1 MPNRADRH
9 ESQPHAPSSCHEP
22 ERPAV
27 ADVLV
32 PRRVPGPFTYAV
44 PAGLRA
50 RLVVGSL
57 VLVPFGPAASAG
69 VVVALD
75 PPAQTPR
82 PGPLR
87 EIQALLDRSPAEPA
101 LPGPLLALTRD
112 VATTYLAPWGQCLR
126 ILLPRS
132 AARPVLHRYRLTDQ
146 GRLALDRGGRLST
159 SARTLLATLATA
171 PQPLDREALRR
182 ALPRSLARTL
192 PAATR
197 RGFIEALSEDD
208 AARLPS
214 TSVAPER
221 HHPPATVTAPVGVAW
236 WPALLAALA
245 EHCPAAFLLRGA
257 APDRW
262 ATLFDAAQA
271 ALSHGRQTLVIA
283 PEQAAA
289 AAIAAQA
296 AARWPDRVVLFHG
309 GLSDALRARTWWRIR
324 DGAAGLVIGT
334 RSAVFAPLPCLGLI
348 WVDDE
353 DDLSLKEEQEPRYHA
368 REAARLRA
376 HREGAALVLSSAHPL
391 LETSQSFPASATAA
405 LPAAGPTA
413 RPAIQLVDLRQL
425 PARTLLSEPLLDGL
439 RTALDAKTGAI
450 LFLDR
455 KGFAPALLCRACG
468 EAPRCRRCSVTLTFY
483 RTAGR
488 LACHYCGATLPVP
501 DTCPGC
507 LAPRLEPIGLGTE
520 RLEAELRRT
529 FPDARIARLDRASV
543 RTPTQAE
550 VLRRHLASG
559 AVDILIGTR
568 MLFQG
573 PPLPRVGF
581 VGLPDA
587 DSGFHLPDFRAAE
600 RLYHALLDAVA
611 LARPAAQGGRLV
623 LQTYLPTQP
632 AIAAV
637 LADDPSRFVEPEL
650 AARRALG
657 YPPFTRLIALRVTGP
672 DPAQVQEAARRWVA
686 CLAKQ
691 GPRRIEAL
699 GPVPAPV
706 AVVRG
711 RHRWHILVR
720 SEDRDAVRQAV
731 AATLEPMR
739 RTVSRAV
746 RLDVD
751 VDPVEMV

>member
-1 MPNRADRH
+1 MPNRADRY
-9 ESQPHAPSSCHEP
+9 EPQPRSPSSRRAP

-57 VLVPFGPAASAG
+57 VLVPFGPATIAG

-75 PPAQTPR
+75 PPVQTPR
-82 PGPLR
+82 PRPLR
-87 EIQALLDRSPAEPA
+87 EIHALLDRSPAEPA

-112 VATTYLAPWGQCLR
+112 VAMEYLAPWGQCLR
-126 ILLPRS
+126 VLLPRS
-132 AARPVLHRYRLTDQ
+132 AARPMLDRYRLTSQ
-146 GRLALDRGGRLST
+146 GRLALDRGIRLST
-159 SARTLLATLATA
+159 SAKTLLATLAAA
-171 PQPLDREALRR
+171 PQPLDREALRH
-182 ALPRSLARTL
+182 ALPGSLARTL
-192 PAATR
+192 TAVTR
-197 RGFIEALSEDD
+197 RGLIEVLSEAD
-208 AARLPS
+208 AARIPPTTGGPGRRQPPS
-214 TSVAPER
+214 
-221 HHPPATVTAPVGVAW
+221 PATTSVGVAW

-245 EHCPAAFLLRGA
+245 ERRPAVFLLQGA

-271 ALSHGRQTLVIA
+271 ALSHGRHALVIA

-309 GLSDALRARTWWRIR
+309 GLSDALRAQTWWRIR
-324 DGAAGLVIGT
+324 DGAASLVIGT
-334 RSAVFAPLPCLGLI
+334 RSAVFAPLPRLGLI

-368 REAARLRA
+368 REVARLRTQ
-376 HREGAALVLSSAHPL
+376 REGAALIISSAHPL
-391 LETSQSFPASATAA
+391 LETSQTLPASATAA
-405 LPAAGPTA
+405 LPAAGPAA
-413 RPAIQLVDLRQL
+413 RPAIHLVDLRRL
-425 PARTLLSEPLLDGL
+425 PSGTLLSEPLLDGL

-450 LFLDR
+450 LFLNR

-468 EAPRCRRCSVTLTFY
+468 AAPRCRRCSVTLTFY

-501 DTCPGC
+501 DTCPDC

-550 VLRRHLASG
+550 TIRHHLASG

-581 VGLPDA
+581 VGLPHA
-587 DSGFHLPDFRAAE
+587 DSGLHLPDFRAAE
-600 RLYHALLDAVA
+600 RLYHTLLDAVA
-611 LARPAAQGGRLV
+611 LARPAALGGRLV

-632 AIAAV
+632 AVAAL

-672 DPAQVQEAARRWVA
+672 DQAQAQEAARRWVA
-686 CLAKQ
+686 FLANQ

-720 SEDRDAVRQAV
+720 SEDRDAVHQAV

-739 RTVSRAV
+739 RTVSRSV

-751 VDPVEMV
+751 VDPVEMG